1 MVIIMGL
8 GVGRLR
14 GDCRTLSGPLVKRGS
29 PWWSPKPTL
38 VPVAWAGAGSCGP
51 GRWREAMA
59 GCDGGMRWRDAGLQ
73 VLEDGHQWWKLRN
86 RSGQAGYVPGN
97 ILAETRL
104 EDAPQEQVRGG
115 LPCPT
120 MGRRGRGE
128 VAKDPA
134 RTPPCGD

>member
-1 MVIIMGL
+1 MGSGKRVGGQGASGAGQDVTIITGL

-29 PWWSPKPTL
+29 PWWSPVL
-38 VPVAWAGAGSCGP
+38 AGWGGGP
-51 GRWREAMA
+51 G
-59 GCDGGMRWRDAGLQ
+59 DGGMPGLQ